1 MRYSIHD
8 YTKSMSRIMPS
19 ESFISDT
26 EALMKKVRDE
36 QLAQKQEAPA
46 VSQTQTAHITMTSN
60 ASNGRKKGLRYA
72 AAVLST
78 AAAAVICIT
87 AVNLASRSDDEDDM
101 ALDTAPAATEAKIT
115 EESRPAETVPMP
127 ETEAAETEQPSED
140 KITDENDSES
150 DFAYNTV
157 PVEPDDIGE
166 KTTSFTSREPELTA
180 AETERTLSQTETEES
195 TAAQQSKSISEKSE
209 AAETQPSYDD
219 EVSAANYT
227 DEQPLMA
234 IQDTNENYC
243 DDSVSADDSAG
254 TMMAFGDTPMYVPDF
269 YGVEEYETADEDIEE
284 DSADGGYDTASPE
297 VYTIASYEH
306 SFAAA
311 DEVYVPDSIS
321 GLESGSY
328 QLTISAGFDDYDEA
342 TGTVSSGAEAD
353 ISADNGE
360 ELAQIMYAVETAVN
374 GKNAVYSDSEASLP
388 DYRYRISVYSAADGE
403 NGALLFEIL
412 YNDSTLVI
420 NRFDNGTVSS
430 EKYLLSQTDY
440 KQTDSIISAKF
451 KK

>member
-36 QLAQKQEAPA
+36 QLAQNNAAPA
-46 VSQTQTAHITMTSN
+46 APQTQTAHITMTSN

-127 ETEAAETEQPSED
+127 ETEVAETEQPSED

-150 DFAYNTV
+150 DFAYNPV

-166 KTTSFTSREPELTA
+166 KTTAFTSQEPELTT
-180 AETERTLSQTETEES
+180 AETERTLSRTETEEN
-195 TAAQQSKSISEKSE
+195 TAAQQSRSINEKSE

-234 IQDTNENYC
+234 IQDTNEDYY

-254 TMMAFGDTPMYVPDF
+254 TMMAFGDAPMYVPDF
-269 YGVEEYETADEDIEE
+269 YGVEEYETTDEDIEE
-284 DSADGGYDTASPE
+284 DSADGGYDTASPA

-360 ELAQIMYAVETAVN
+360 ELAQIMYSVETAVN

>member
-36 QLAQKQEAPA
+36 QLAQKQEAPT
-46 VSQTQTAHITMTSN
+46 VPQTQTAHITMTSN

-101 ALDTAPAATEAKIT
+101 ALDTAPATTEAKIT

-166 KTTSFTSREPELTA
+166 KTTAFTSQEPELTA

-195 TAAQQSKSISEKSE
+195 TAAQQSKSINEKSE
-209 AAETQPSYDD
+209 AAETLPSYDD
-219 EVSAANYT
+219 EVSVANYT

-234 IQDTNENYC
+234 IQDTNEDYY

-254 TMMAFGDTPMYVPDF
+254 N
-269 YGVEEYETADEDIEE
+269 
-284 DSADGGYDTASPE
+284 
-297 VYTIASYEH
+297 H
-306 SFAAA
+306 
-311 DEVYVPDSIS
+311 
-321 GLESGSY
+321 
-328 QLTISAGFDDYDEA
+328 
-342 TGTVSSGAEAD
+342 
-353 ISADNGE
+353 NG
-360 ELAQIMYAVETAVN
+360 IRRYANVCPRFLRR
-374 GKNAVYSDSEASLP
+374 G
-388 DYRYRISVYSAADGE
+388 RI
-403 NGALLFEIL
+403 
-412 YNDSTLVI
+412 
-420 NRFDNGTVSS
+420 
-430 EKYLLSQTDY
+430 
-440 KQTDSIISAKF
+440 
-451 KK
+451 

>member
-1 MRYSIHD
+1 
-8 YTKSMSRIMPS
+8 MPS

-36 QLAQKQEAPA
+36 QLAQNKAAPA
-46 VSQTQTAHITMTSN
+46 APQTQTAHITMTSN

-72 AAVLST
+72 AAFLST

-101 ALDTAPAATEAKIT
+101 ALDTAPASTEA
-115 EESRPAETVPMP
+115 ELSAEST
-127 ETEAAETEQPSED
+127 AAETTAVTETTAVGSEQPSEYKTNNED
-140 KITDENDSES
+140 NSENG
-150 DFAYNTV
+150 FAQNTV
-157 PVEPDDIGE
+157 PVEPDDIGT
-166 KTTSFTSREPELTA
+166 KTTSEFTLEENYVTA
-180 AETERTLSQTETEES
+180 EETERTLPQTETAES
-195 TAAQQSKSISEKSE
+195 TSGQQSRSVSETN
-209 AAETQPSYDD
+209 ETQDSQSSNDD
-219 EVSAANYT
+219 DIALADYT

-234 IQDTNENYC
+234 VQETTDEYYGDN
-243 DDSVSADDSAG
+243 VSADDSEG

-269 YGVEEYETADEDIEE
+269 YGDEDYDITEE
-284 DSADGGYDTASPE
+284 NDETVEDIADSAYDASMPS

-311 DEVYVPDSIS
+311 DEAYVPDSIS

-328 QLTISAGFDDYDEA
+328 ELTISAGFDDYDEA

-360 ELAQIMYAVETAVN
+360 ELAQILYAIETAVS
-374 GKNAVYSDSEASLP
+374 GKNAVYSDSEAYLP

-412 YNDSTLVI
+412 YNESTLVI

-430 EKYLLSQTDY
+430 EKYSLTQTNY